1 MKRDLIIAQ
10 VFEQINSVD
19 QSAQDAEAMI
29 YTILDRQ
36 YEIWDVELAVDILLM
51 WAEENE
57 NQE

>member
-10 VFEQINSVD
+10 VFEQINCVD

-36 YEIWDVELAVDILLM
+36 FDIWDVELAVDILLM

-57 NQE
+57 DQE

>member
-36 YEIWDVELAVDILLM
+36 YEIWDVELAVEILLM
-51 WAEENE
+51 CAEENE